1 MESIS
6 KVVLFV
12 AIAVAVLVSV
22 ANARLIG
29 ALQDAGI
36 LDQLAA
42 LENQ

>member
-22 ANARLIG
+22 ANAGILG
-29 ALQDAGI
+29 PLNDAGI